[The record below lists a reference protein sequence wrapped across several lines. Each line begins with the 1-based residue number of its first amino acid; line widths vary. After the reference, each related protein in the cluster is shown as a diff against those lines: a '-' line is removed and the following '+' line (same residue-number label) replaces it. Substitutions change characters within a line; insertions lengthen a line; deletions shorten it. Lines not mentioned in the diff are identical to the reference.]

1 MSLYKTKDY
10 SKPEPVKIVYGG
22 GKKLTKPKSQNTRNA
37 FLLKKK
43 KKKIKDR
50 IIREIWTLFK
60 QKKEK
65 KKERN

>member
-22 GKKLTKPKSQNTRNA
+22 GEKLSKPKSQNTRNA

-50 IIREIWTLFK
+50 IIIEIWTLFK
-60 QKKEK
+60 QKKKK